1 MRFNIR
7 VLKTGSLREAREH
20 LRELAPSPEGFEI
33 MLPKLAHYLVRV
45 EGLDTRAANILKQ
58 NMLSIGG
65 EVSLP
70 KEVFGFDGQTTD
82 CIISGTSK
90 QFHALFEKMVD
101 QTFGLRRMNEE
112 VKVLIAN
119 LEEAR
124 SRRLELGGRTFDLDR
139 HTLVMGIVN
148 VTPDSF
154 SDGGRYFDRF
164 DAVEGAVR
172 QAEAGADI
180 LDIGGESTRPGSEFI
195 SLDEELERVIPVIEE
210 MARRTDTPISIDTT
224 KAEVARHALEAGAVM
239 INDISAMRLDPDMPA
254 LAAEAGVPV
263 CLMHMQGMPKDMQE
277 NPTYTDLLGEVIS
290 FLRTRAEEAEEA
302 GVRPDRI
309 ILDPGIGFGKTLEHN
324 LELIRRLGELRGLG
338 YPVLLGPSR
347 KAFIG
352 RILDLPANRRLE
364 GTAAAVALGIAGG
377 ADIIRVHDV
386 EEMIKVSRVA
396 DAVMGKG

>member
-1 MRFNIR
+1 
-7 VLKTGSLREAREH
+7 
-20 LRELAPSPEGFEI
+20 

-70 KEVFGFDGQTTD
+70 KEVFGFDGQTTS

-90 QFHALFEKMVD
+90 QFHALFAKLVN
-101 QTFGLRRMNEE
+101 QPFGLRRMNEE
-112 VKVLIAN
+112 MKQLIAN
-119 LEEAR
+119 LEQAQ
-124 SRRLELGGRTFDLDR
+124 SRRLELGGRSFDLDR
-139 HTLVMGIVN
+139 RTLVMGIVN

-154 SDGGRYFDRF
+154 SDGGRFYDRSA
-164 DAVEGAVR
+164 AVEGALR

-195 SLDEELERVIPVIEE
+195 TLDEELERVIPVIEE
-210 MARRTDTPISIDTT
+210 VARRTGTPVSIDTT
-224 KAEVARHALEAGAVM
+224 KAEVARRALEAGAAM
-239 INDISAMRLDPDMPA
+239 INDISAMRLDPGMPA

-277 NPTYTDLLGEVIS
+277 DPAYTDLLGEVIS

-302 GVRPDRI
+302 GVRPESI

-324 LELIRRLGELRGLG
+324 LELIRRLSELRGLG

-352 RILDLPANRRLE
+352 KILDLPADHRLE
-364 GTAAAVALGIAGG
+364 GTAAAVALGIAAG
-377 ADIIRVHDV
+377 ADIVRVHDV
-386 EEMIKVSRVA
+386 EEMIRVSRVA